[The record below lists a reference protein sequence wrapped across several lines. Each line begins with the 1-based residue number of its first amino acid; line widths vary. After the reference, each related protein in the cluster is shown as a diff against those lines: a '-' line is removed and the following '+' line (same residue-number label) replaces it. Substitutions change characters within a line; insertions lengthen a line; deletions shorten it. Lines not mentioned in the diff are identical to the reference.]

1 MATKTQYAAVLTAI
15 KSAPNSIGVEMIA
28 TRSGLSQVIVRTIV
42 SALCETRHIKENQSR
57 EGTFFTRTPMR
68 PEIDAFL
75 AAQSVTLTGVSFD
88 ADPVYP
94 TTSTVDP
101 LALFD
106 RAHGM
111 TAQALL
117 YRIFSAPESHTV
129 TNTTM
134 VDKVN
139 QLIELGLVRRHRDY
153 SDRYFTIR
161 EKRDAIKKYIDGE
174 ISWATLIGENTDHN
188 PGPVAPFTST
198 PTPAPREGVWVRFP
212 YLEVA
217 GQIREYRADQMGDR
231 SPAPCDGPYY
241 YGNYEQSYK
250 SILERVFTYPHAI
263 DSIRDVNATL
273 LLVKMGFL
281 RVHRD
286 DNSLL
291 FTEPTRRNDIKRYLA
306 GEITLKQLFGIEP
319 MPVPSPV
326 ETSPSALL
334 RGIRNAPNAVAVPEC
349 EARFKLV
356 DLKLIREH
364 RDKPGFYFTMP
375 DNRDIVDDYLAG
387 EITWEGLTELST
399 GVFDDDSCP
408 CCIEDPSDYALPVG
422 GNPDVLALAQAVRNL
437 ADAIVRQNS

>member
-1 MATKTQYAAVLTAI
+1 MATKTQYAAVLNAI

-28 TRSGLSQVIVRTIV
+28 TRASLPQALVRTIV

-174 ISWATLIGENTDHN
+174 ISWSTLIGENTDHN
-188 PGPVAPFTST
+188 PGHVAPFTSAT
-198 PTPAPREGVWVRFP
+198 VREGVWVRFP
-212 YLEVA
+212 HLETASQPV
-217 GQIREYRADQMGDR
+217 REYRADEM
-231 SPAPCDGPYY
+231 SSTPAPSDGPYF
-241 YGNYEQSYK
+241 YGNYEESYRE
-250 SILERVFTYPHAI
+250 ILLRVATAPHAI
-263 DSIRDVNATL
+263 ASIRDVNATL
-273 LLVKMGFL
+273 RLVNLGFL

-286 DNSLL
+286 DNSKL
-291 FTEPTRRNDIKRYLA
+291 FTAPDKRNDIKRYLN
-306 GEITLKQLFGIEP
+306 GELSIRQLFGIEP
-319 MPVPSPV
+319 MPTPAPT
-326 ETSPSALL
+326 ETNPASLL
-334 RGIRNAPNAVAVPEC
+334 RAIRNAPESVAVPICGALDELLD
-349 EARFKLV
+349 AG
-356 DLKLIREH
+356 LIREH
-364 RDKPGFYFTMP
+364 RDKPGFYFTERS
-375 DNRDIVDDYLAG
+375 NRDIVDSFLSGTCDWDWMINEADSRQAEETCEDCRCYPEPG
-387 EITWEGLTELST
+387 EVTFG
-399 GVFDDDSCP
+399 
-408 CCIEDPSDYALPVG
+408 DPDI
-422 GNPDVLALAQAVRNL
+422 LALAQAVRNL
-437 ADAIVRQNS
+437 ADVVIRANS